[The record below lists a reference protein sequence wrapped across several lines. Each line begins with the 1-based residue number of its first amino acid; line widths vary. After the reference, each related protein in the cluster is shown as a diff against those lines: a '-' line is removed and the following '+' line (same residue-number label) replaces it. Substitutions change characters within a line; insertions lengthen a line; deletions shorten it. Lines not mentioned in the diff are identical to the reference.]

1 MKMGKKIYFA
11 SDFHL
16 GAQGVESSFER
27 EKIIVDW
34 LNSVQNDA
42 QSIYLLGDIF
52 DFWFEYKYVV
62 PKNYIRLFAK
72 LAELKDN
79 GIEVFAFTGNHD
91 MWTFGY
97 WEEITGMKVFHQPI
111 EIKYNN
117 KLFYIG
123 HGDGLGPG
131 DYAYKA
137 LKKMFRNRF
146 LQWCLAR
153 VHPNLTFAVA
163 QKWSAKSRINNIQK
177 DEVFKGK
184 EKEFLYQYCVDIS
197 QTKAIDYFIFGHR
210 HLALNLKV
218 GESSSRYINLG
229 EWVGPHK
236 HYAVFNGEKLEIMS
250 FKSTKN
256 SIEE

>member
-1 MKMGKKIYFA
+1 MQEGKKIYFA

-16 GAQGVESSFER
+16 GAQGVENSNER
-27 EKIIVDW
+27 EKLVIDW
-34 LNSVQNDA
+34 LCAIQNDA
-42 QSIYLLGDIF
+42 QAIYLLGDIF

-62 PKNYIRLFAK
+62 PKNYVRLFAK
-72 LAELKDN
+72 LAELKDK
-79 GIEVFAFTGNHD
+79 GIEIFAFTGNHD

-117 KLFYIG
+117 VTFYIG

-163 QKWSAKSRINNIQK
+163 QKWSAKSRINNIRK

-184 EKEFLYQYCVDIS
+184 ENEFLYQYCLDIS
-197 QTKAIDYFIFGHR
+197 QTKTVDYFIFGHR

-236 HYAVFNGEKLEIMS
+236 HYAVFDGEKLQIMS